1 VRATRTNI
9 DRLVDQPPPDVRFYL
24 FYGPDEA
31 QSRALAQRLQTSLAA
46 SRELL
51 VAGALK
57 DEPGAL
63 LHAANERSLFGGARL
78 LWIEP
83 AGEAIAE
90 AAEALIA
97 ASEVESATVAIAGA
111 LPKSSKLLKLA
122 EASPAACAYVSYVPE
137 GPEAARMVSDLGR
150 RFGLKVSAPV
160 AARLADMCA
169 NDQAIA
175 TRELEK
181 LALYVDA
188 SPHTPKELP
197 DEAIDAVGVDSSEG
211 AFLRVADMALS
222 GDIGSLAEE
231 LSHLPPGNS
240 EAIVIVR
247 SLQRR
252 LLALAPARARVER
265 GERPDAVMTA
275 MGKALFWKDKPAFGR
290 MLQKWSADDLATVA
304 ERAGR
309 LERDIMLSPAPAV
322 EALGEELFAIA
333 RKARSL

>member
-1 VRATRTNI
+1 MKATRTNI
-9 DRLVDQPPPDVRFYL
+9 ERLVDQPPADVRFYL

-31 QSRALAQRLQTSLAA
+31 QSRALAQRLQAALAA
-46 SRELL
+46 SRETL
-51 VAGALK
+51 AAAALK
-57 DEPGAL
+57 EEPGAL
-63 LHAANERSLFGGARL
+63 LHAANERSLFGGARVI
-78 LWIEP
+78 WIEP
-83 AGEAIAE
+83 AGETIAE
-90 AAEALIA
+90 AAEALLA
-97 ASEVESATVAIAGA
+97 APAVESSTVAIAGA
-111 LPKSSKLLKLA
+111 LPKTSKLLKLA
-122 EASPAACAYVSYVPE
+122 EASATACAYVSYVPE
-137 GPEAARMVSDLGR
+137 GPEAARMVSDVGR
-150 RFGLKVSAPV
+150 RFGLKVSSRV

-181 LALYVDA
+181 LAIYLDA
-188 SPHTPKELP
+188 SPHTPKELS

-211 AFLRVADMALS
+211 AFLRVADMALT

-231 LSHLPPGNS
+231 LCHLPPGNS

-252 LLALAPARARVER
+252 LLSLAPARARVER
-265 GERPDAVMTA
+265 GEHPDAVMTS

-290 MLQKWSADDLATVA
+290 MLQRWRADDLAVVA
-304 ERAGR
+304 DRAAK